1 MSEQPPP
8 PPPEP
13 PHAPPP
19 GQVPPQPPGAPPPG
33 WGPGG
38 PAGGPPRRPKTR
50 LIVALAVIA
59 VLVVGVGVVL
69 LARGGDG
76 RSEEEQ
82 AYVDAVA
89 DSGAEESEELGFS
102 AEETRCYAGAI
113 VDAIGVDRLREHAT
127 PEEIRERGGEGSFD
141 ALELDRGQAETLYD
155 SASDCID
162 FRRVL
167 VDSARAEGMSEA
179 QADCFEEALTE
190 DLVRDFMLAT
200 FAEGAES
207 DEATEA
213 VERIEEAAAPCENAG

>member
-1 MSEQPPP
+1 MSEQPP

-19 GQVPPQPPGAPPPG
+19 GQPPPPPPGAPPPG
-33 WGPGG
+33 WGPDG
-38 PAGGPPRRPKTR
+38 PAGGRPRRPRTR

-59 VLVVGVGVVL
+59 VLVVGVGVVA

-89 DSGAEESEELGFS
+89 DSGAEESEELDFS

-113 VDAIGVDRLREHAT
+113 VDAVGVDRLREHAT

-141 ALELDRGQAETLYD
+141 AFELDRGQAETLYD
-155 SASDCID
+155 RASDCID
-162 FRRVL
+162 FRQVL
-167 VDSARAEGMSEA
+167 VNALGAEGLSGA

-190 DLVRDFMLAT
+190 DLARDVMLAV

-213 VERIEEAAAPCENAG
+213 VERVEEAAAPCENAG

>member
-1 MSEQPPP
+1 
-8 PPPEP
+8 
-13 PHAPPP
+13 
-19 GQVPPQPPGAPPPG
+19 
-33 WGPGG
+33 
-38 PAGGPPRRPKTR
+38 
-50 LIVALAVIA
+50 

-113 VDAIGVDRLREHAT
+113 VDAVGVDRLREHAT

-141 ALELDRGQAETLYD
+141 AFELDRGQAETLYD

-162 FRRVL
+162 FRQLL
-167 VDSARAEGMSEA
+167 VDLSRAEGLSGA

-190 DLVRDFMLAT
+190 DLVGDFMLAV
-200 FAEGAES
+200 FAEGDES
-207 DEATEA
+207 DEAAAA
-213 VERIEEAAAPCENAG
+213 VRAIEEAAAPCENVR